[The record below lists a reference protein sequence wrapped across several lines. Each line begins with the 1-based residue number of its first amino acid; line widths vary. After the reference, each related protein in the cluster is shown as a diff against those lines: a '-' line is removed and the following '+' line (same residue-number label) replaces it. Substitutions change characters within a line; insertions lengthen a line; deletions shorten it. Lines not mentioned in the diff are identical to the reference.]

1 MRKCVSSVVTLPKHS
16 VGPLISFP
24 LISRHTSVGKM
35 FQCVEYMYVGVL
47 NPSFPVIVCAWVM
60 LFYRAV
66 EVCHVCAAA
75 T

>member
-1 MRKCVSSVVTLPKHS
+1 MRKCVSSVVNHTLLKHS
-16 VGPLISFP
+16 VGSFISFP
-24 LISRHTSVGKM
+24 RHTSVGKM
-35 FQCVEYMYVGVL
+35 FHCVEYMYVDVL
-47 NPSFPVIVCAWVM
+47 NPSFPVIVCTWVM